1 MEKRG
6 KGCSCVLNRMLRAGL
21 FCYVA
26 FGQRL
31 RKIRKHSG
39 AHVVS
44 DNQRVIMSEGLLEVA
59 CEPVS
64 FRISEAPR
72 LMRGVI

>member
-1 MEKRG
+1 MYTKSTFHSDTMEKWG
-6 KGCSCVLNRMLRAGL
+6 GGHSCVLNRMLRAGL
-21 FCYVA
+21 FCYVT

-44 DNQRVIMSEGLLEVA
+44 DKQSDNVRRS
-59 CEPVS
+59 S
-64 FRISEAPR
+64 
-72 LMRGVI
+72 